1 MNILKIVLFSC
12 VFLLYSCSSIGPSQL
27 QNDRLNYNYSLKD
40 SSNRQLLLNII
51 RLRYTD
57 NVFFLSVSSIV
68 SQLSFTK
75 SLTANIGKVESGP
88 LGGTVEPLIE

>member
-12 VFLLYSCSSIGPSQL
+12 VFLLSSCSSIGPSQL

-68 SQLSFTK
+68 CNCLS
-75 SLTANIGKVESGP
+75 LNR
-88 LGGTVEPLIE
+88 